1 MTQALEF
8 DIDRRDTVY
17 SGFFRLD
24 RYRLRHRLH
33 AGGWSDWVERE
44 VFERGHA
51 VAVLPYDPVADQV
64 VLVEQFRAGAMA
76 ANDPPWMIEVVA
88 GMIEPDEPVENVAC
102 RECQEEAGVSVRAL
116 ERIARYFPS
125 PSALSETV
133 TLYCADVRA
142 QDLPAYAGLIEEG
155 EDIRVFAL
163 PWADAENLLRAGR
176 INNAATIIALQWLA
190 LHRDRLRQQWGDKPM
205 AAVPAL
211 VSTDWLAVHLGQP
224 GVRVLDASL
233 FLPTHNRDAD
243 AEYLAGHIPGAI
255 RFDVDRIRDTD
266 SPLPHMMPTPTE
278 FASMVGA
285 LGIGDED
292 RVIVYDSLGLW
303 SAPRAWWMFRAM
315 GFDRVSVLD
324 GGLPKWQREQRPL
337 ESGPVASLPPAH
349 FTPTPRAGWIWSA
362 DQVLNRPNEI
372 QMVDARAAD
381 RFTGQA
387 AEFRPGVRAG
397 HIPGAR
403 NLPYDRLADPTR
415 GTMLP
420 ATGIAAAFAAAG
432 IDIGRPVV
440 ASCGSGVTACVL
452 ALGLHCLGVENL
464 AIYDGSWTEWGG
476 RPDLPLAT
484 GDA

>member
-1 MTQALEF
+1 VTQALEF
-8 DIDRRDTVY
+8 DIDRRDTAY

-76 ANDPPWMIEVVA
+76 AGDPPWMIEVVA
-88 GMIEPDEPVENVAC
+88 GMIEPDEPVESVAC
-102 RECQEEAGVSVRAL
+102 RECQEEAGLSVRAL
-116 ERIARYFPS
+116 EPIARYFPS

-163 PWADAENLLRAGR
+163 PWHDAETLLRTGR

-190 LHRDRLRQQWGDKPM
+190 LHRERLRQQWQRPKIP
-205 AAVPAL
+205 VPAL
-211 VSTDWLAVHLGQP
+211 VSTDWLASHLGQP
-224 GVRVLDASL
+224 GLRVLDASL
-233 FLPTHNRDAD
+233 FLPTHNRDAA
-243 AEYLAGHIPGAI
+243 AEYLAGRIPGAI
-255 RFDVDRIRDTD
+255 RFDVDQIHDAAN
-266 SPLPHMMPTPTE
+266 PLPHMMPTPAE
-278 FASMVGA
+278 FARMVGA
-285 LGIGDED
+285 LGIGDGD

-315 GFDRVSVLD
+315 GFDAVSVLD

-337 ESGPVASLPPAH
+337 ESGPATPLPPAKL
-349 FTPTPRAGWIWSA
+349 TPLPRAGWIWNA
-362 DQVLNRPNEI
+362 EQVLTRALNV
-372 QMVDARAAD
+372 QMLDARAAD
-381 RFTGQA
+381 RFAGRA
-387 AEFRPGVRAG
+387 PEFRPGVRAG

-403 NLPYDRLADPTR
+403 NLPYDRLADPMQ

-420 ATGIAAAFAAAG
+420 AAGIAAAFAAAG
-432 IDIGRPVV
+432 IDPGKPVV

-452 ALGLHCLGVENL
+452 ALGLHQLGVEEL

-476 RPDLPLAT
+476 RADLPLAT